1 MEQMRINASIRRRQ
15 AKGDNRKLRREGL
28 VPAVIYGGR
37 KEPINVT
44 VNDHEVELILRGA
57 HRTNAIF
64 NLAITDGE
72 GQEQTIIR
80 EVQRHPVTS
89 RLVHMDFQ
97 RIDLESEIEV
107 SVAIH
112 VVGSDP
118 KGVKAGGILE
128 HLIRAVA
135 VRCTPLNIP
144 KYLEADLSNLDLN
157 QSFHVRELALREDVQ
172 VMVDPDTA
180 LFTILPPKA
189 EAEPVVEAVAAMA
202 AEPELIG
209 GKKPEGEEAEE
220 KEKK

>member
-15 AKGDNRKLRREGL
+15 AKGDNRKLRREGM
-28 VPAVIYGGR
+28 VPAVIYGGQN
-37 KEPINVT
+37 EPIRVT

-64 NLAITDGE
+64 NLTITDGE

-89 RLVHMDFQ
+89 RLVHIDFQ
-97 RIDLESEIEV
+97 RIDLEREIEV
-107 SVAIH
+107 SVAVH

-128 HLIRAVA
+128 HLMRTVA
-135 VRCTPLNIP
+135 VRCAPLNIP
-144 KYLEADLSNLDLN
+144 KNLEADLTNLDLN
-157 QSFHVRELALREDVQ
+157 QSFHVRELTLPEGVQ

-189 EAEPVVEAVAAMA
+189 EAEPVAEAAATA

-209 GKKPEGEEAEE
+209 GKKPEEEGTEE
-220 KEKK
+220 KK